1 MQVTNLSN
9 KHDLANDETQLRSSC
24 QQMESYFWSQLL
36 AAMDKTIPDDGILG
50 DSFAKNVYQDMLN
63 QQYALVLAR
72 QGSRGRGSLSDILY
86 RQLGGK

>member
-1 MQVTNLSN
+1 MQVTNLSD
-9 KHDLANDETQLRSSC
+9 KHGLANDETQLRSAC
-24 QQMESYFWSQLL
+24 QQMESYFWNQLL

-50 DSFAKNVYQDMLN
+50 GSFAKGVYQDMLN

-72 QGSRGRGSLSDILY
+72 QGSQGRGSLSDILY